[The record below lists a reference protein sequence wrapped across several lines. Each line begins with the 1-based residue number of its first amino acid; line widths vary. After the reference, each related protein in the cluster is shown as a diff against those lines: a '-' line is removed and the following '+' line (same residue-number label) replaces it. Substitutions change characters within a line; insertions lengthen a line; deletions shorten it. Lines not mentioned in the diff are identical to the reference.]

1 MLRVWN
7 STQDFAEF
15 IIENTRPRGERSG
28 GNFDTQRL
36 FESDANN
43 PKGFHKSLTT

>member
-15 IIENTRPRGERSG
+15 IIENTRLRGERLSG
-28 GNFDTQRL
+28 NLDIQRL
-36 FESDANN
+36 YESDANN